1 MIMAGCREKSIIQ
14 PGRGNSHMKVTDV
27 LVVLFR
33 GLKHRFW
40 YHLGCSGHHPDIFSH
55 QGFMVGCTR
64 TVT

>member
-1 MIMAGCREKSIIQ
+1 MIMAGRQEKNIIQ

-27 LVVLFR
+27 LVVSFR

-40 YHLGCSGHHPDIFSH
+40 YHSGCSGRHADIFSR
-55 QGFMVGCTR
+55 QGFMVGCMR